1 MLCIAYV
8 IRNIVYLK
16 KNPIVF
22 HDGFNLDDHI
32 IIKDLAE
39 DFENNLLVS
48 RRKY

>member
-1 MLCIAYV
+1 MHSIC
-8 IRNIVYLK
+8 NLK
-16 KNPIVF
+16 YSIPEKNPIVF
-22 HDGFNLDDHI
+22 HDGFNLDGHI